1 MESKMKKERHEKIV
15 EIIRNNDIETQEDL
29 IVKLKEAGFDTTQ
42 ATVSRDIR
50 ELKLTKATDSHGK
63 YKYVFASNENEAS
76 GDVYLQTLS
85 RSIRRA
91 AQSMNMVVVHT
102 YSGMAQ
108 ACAAGI
114 DAHDSDIILGCVAGD
129 DTILIVLKDE
139 DQARS
144 YYSKI
149 STLIK

>member
-1 MESKMKKERHEKIV
+1 MEFKMKKERQEKIV
-15 EIIRNNDIETQEDL
+15 EIIRNNNIETQEDL
-29 IVKLKEAGFDTTQ
+29 ILKLRDAGFDATQ
-42 ATVSRDIR
+42 ATISRDIR
-50 ELKLTKATDSHGK
+50 ELKLTKANDSNGN
-63 YKYVFASNENEAS
+63 YKYVFTSSDSDAS

-85 RSIRRA
+85 RSIKRA
-91 AQSMNMVVVHT
+91 DQSMNIVVVHT

-139 DQARS
+139 SHARS
-144 YYSKI
+144 YYLKI
-149 STLIK
+149 SALIK

>member
-1 MESKMKKERHEKIV
+1 MKKERHAKII
-15 EIIRNNDIETQEDL
+15 EIVRNNDIETQEDL

-42 ATVSRDIR
+42 ATISRDIR
-50 ELKLTKATDSHGK
+50 ELKLTKGTDSNGR
-63 YKYVFASNENEAS
+63 YKYVFISAENDDS
-76 GDVYLQTLS
+76 WDVYLQTLS

-91 AQSMNMVVVHT
+91 DHSMNLVVVHT

-114 DAHDSDIILGCVAGD
+114 DAHDADAILGCVAGD

-139 DQARS
+139 EQAQK
-144 YYSKI
+144 YYHKI
-149 STLIK
+149 LSLIK